1 MKLFVQEQKS
11 LLWKRLDKWQSNL
24 EIGMTKE
31 KYLTLCEQMGQEPS
45 EEKCPPDYEDFP
57 VPVQQAIEVFNK
69 LGDRVV
75 ADIGYVGKYYETLP
89 LHMEILGVESKEIFL
104 ETLLRLDANMI
115 KRSND
120 EMKKARDRL
129 KKK

>member
-1 MKLFVQEQKS
+1 MDEQKEA
-11 LLWKRLDKWQSNL
+11 LWKRLDRWHNNL
-24 EIGMTKE
+24 EAGMTKD

-45 EEKCPPDYEDFP
+45 EDKCPPDYEDFP
-57 VPVQQAIEVFNK
+57 IPVRQAIEVFNK

-75 ADIGYVGKYYETLP
+75 AEIGYVGKYYETLD
-89 LHMEILGVESKEIFL
+89 LHMEVLGVTNKEVFL

-120 EMKKARDRL
+120 QMKKARDKL
-129 KKK
+129 KRK